1 MFEKLQKVLIFK
13 MMKKLAYE
21 EQRYKWLYNNV
32 DSGYKKRDRV
42 ANCFRMVLN
51 QSDSKSDYF
60 ISYHLD
66 IC

>member
-1 MFEKLQKVLIFK
+1 MVVQ
-13 MMKKLAYE
+13 
-21 EQRYKWLYNNV
+21 QRRKWV
-32 DSGYKKRDRV
+32 QKRDRV

>member
-1 MFEKLQKVLIFK
+1 